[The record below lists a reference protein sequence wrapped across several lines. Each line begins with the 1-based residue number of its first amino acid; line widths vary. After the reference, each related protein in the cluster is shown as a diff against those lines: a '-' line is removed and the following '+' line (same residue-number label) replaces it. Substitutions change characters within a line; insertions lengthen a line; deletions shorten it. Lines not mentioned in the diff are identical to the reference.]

1 MPSPLPVSVIL
12 STLNEGSRLRET
24 LESLAAAASLPA
36 EVLVVDDGS
45 TDQSLDAL
53 ANLSL
58 PFELICFR
66 RPHQGIAA
74 ARGFGA
80 QNASQPHL
88 VFLDA
93 HCEVSPDWLSAL
105 VHPLSD
111 DPHAIVVPVIA
122 NRRRPNERG
131 CGARLVNDLFVYQ
144 WITTEPVPEQVG
156 IAPGGCFGLRR
167 ETYLDLGGFAPMRD
181 FGVEDV
187 ELSLRAWRMGRSIR
201 TAPAALITHEFRT
214 QTPYAMNRQS
224 WLINVLETALVH
236 LDLERLYRTLQAAAG
251 FATFAPAITA
261 VLVSNW
267 QARKQWIDTRTVRP
281 LTEYWE
287 RFDCVF
293 SPNGVG

>member
-1 MPSPLPVSVIL
+1 MPHRLPVSVIL
-12 STLNEGSRLRET
+12 STLNEGPRLRET
-24 LESLAAAASLPA
+24 LESLAAAATRPT

-53 ANLSL
+53 ANLAT
-58 PFELICFR
+58 PFELLCFR
-66 RPHQGIAA
+66 RPHHGIAA

-80 QNASQPHL
+80 QHASQPYW

-105 VHPLSD
+105 VHPFSD

-122 NRRRPNERG
+122 NCRRPDERG

-156 IAPGGCFGLRR
+156 IAPGGCFALRR
-167 ETYLDLGGFAPMRD
+167 ETFLELGGFALMRG

-224 WLINVLETALVH
+224 WLTNVLETALVH
-236 LDLERLYRTLQAAAG
+236 LDLVRLQRSLQAAAG
-251 FATFAPAITA
+251 FATFAPAITT
-261 VLVSNW
+261 VLASGW
-267 QARKQWIDTRTVRP
+267 LDRKQWIDARTIRP
-281 LTEYWE
+281 LTEYWS
-287 RFDCVF
+287 RFGSV
-293 SPNGVG
+293 